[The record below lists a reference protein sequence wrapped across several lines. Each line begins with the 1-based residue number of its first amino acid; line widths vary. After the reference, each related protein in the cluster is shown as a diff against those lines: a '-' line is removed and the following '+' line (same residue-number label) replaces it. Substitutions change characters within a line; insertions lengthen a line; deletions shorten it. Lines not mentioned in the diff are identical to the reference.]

1 MTRLS
6 NSVELGARVFIG
18 IPFLLSGLGKLAA
31 YGATAGYMASQG
43 VPGFLL
49 PLVIAT
55 EVGGSLAIILGWHTR
70 IAAFLLGG
78 FTMLAALVFHTHFAD
93 QAQMINF
100 MKNVAIAGAYMLLV
114 IQGAGAYSL
123 DQRFGRAARA
133 VSA

>member
-1 MTRLS
+1 MNRLT

-18 IPFLLSGLGKLAA
+18 IPFLLSGLGKLGA
-31 YGATAGYMASQG
+31 YAATAGYMASQG
-43 VPGFLL
+43 VPGWLL

-55 EVGGSLAIILGWHTR
+55 EVGGSLAIILGLYTR

-100 MKNVAIAGAYMLLV
+100 MKNVTIAGAYMLLV
-114 IQGAGAYSL
+114 IHGAGSYSL
-123 DQRFGRAARA
+123 DQRFGRANRA
-133 VSA
+133 VTA

>member
-1 MTRLS
+1 MSRLT

-18 IPFLLSGLGKLAA
+18 LPFLLSGLGKLGA
-31 YGATAGYMASQG
+31 YAATAGYMASQG

-55 EVGGSLAIILGWHTR
+55 EVAGSLAIILGWYTR

-78 FTMLAALVFHTHFAD
+78 FTMLAALAFHTHFAD

-100 MKNVAIAGAYMLLV
+100 MKNVVIAGAYTLLV
-114 IQGAGAYSL
+114 IHGAGSYSL
-123 DQRFGRAARA
+123 DQRFGRASRA
-133 VSA
+133 VTA